1 VCGLSICAVL
11 ALVVVA
17 VGQNAQ
23 PAPPPNPPP
32 NPQEI
37 RIGFPD
43 ALFKD
48 VPKPLI
54 NAAVGPFQRMI
65 QKQIGMSGTMKI
77 CQDYVEL
84 ADDLKAGKVDIGVFH
99 GFEFAW
105 VKNNPAFLPLVIT
118 NPSCGKVQACL
129 IVHANNKAKSPQQL
143 KGACVGIPKGTKAH
157 CTMFLKHLQENTDI
171 AEGDCC
177 PMPSKTDGLTPHE
190 VLSDVVTGKCEAAL
204 VDIAHFET
212 YRRSW
217 PGLGEQL
224 KVLAESELLPPAVIV
239 CRKGALSDK
248 QIQRV
253 REGLL
258 ACHKT
263 PSGRAFTMFWQLEG
277 FKDVCP
283 AYLQLLDRSL
293 KEYPEPGAT
302 PQARAPMSPMVPM
315 PSMNQK

>member
-1 VCGLSICAVL
+1 MVRVCGLSFCAVL

-32 NPQEI
+32 NPQEV

-54 NAAVGPFQRMI
+54 NAAIGPFQKMI
-65 QKQIGMSGTMKI
+65 HKQIGMSGSMKI

-84 ADDLKAGKVDIGVFH
+84 ADDLKAGKIEIGVFH

-129 IVHANNKAKSPQQL
+129 VVHADNKAKSPQQL

-157 CTMFLKHLQENTDI
+157 CTMFLKHLQETTDI
-171 AEGDCC
+171 A
-177 PMPSKTDGLTPHE
+177 DGRLF
-190 VLSDVVTGKCEAAL
+190 SDAVQDGRSHAARGPGRRGL
-204 VDIAHFET
+204 RQVRGRACRHRQLET
-212 YRRSW
+212 YQRNW
-217 PGLGEQL
+217 PGLGKQL
-224 KVLAESELLPPAVIV
+224 RVSRSPNCSPP
-239 CRKGALSDK
+239 R
-248 QIQRV
+248 
-253 REGLL
+253 
-258 ACHKT
+258 
-263 PSGRAFTMFWQLEG
+263 
-277 FKDVCP
+277 
-283 AYLQLLDRSL
+283 
-293 KEYPEPGAT
+293 
-302 PQARAPMSPMVPM
+302 
-315 PSMNQK
+315 